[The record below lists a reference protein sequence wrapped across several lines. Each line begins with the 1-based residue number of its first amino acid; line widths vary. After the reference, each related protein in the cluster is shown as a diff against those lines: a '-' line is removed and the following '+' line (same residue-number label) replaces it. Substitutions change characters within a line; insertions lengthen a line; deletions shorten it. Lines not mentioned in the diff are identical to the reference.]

1 MPIPGSELFSS
12 RPVDPDELA
21 RSLPTAL
28 PVHSV
33 TQEQVDGLD
42 PLTYEVVRHRLWSVT
57 DEMGEAL
64 KRMSGS
70 PIVTDANDFDFAIS
84 DELGQ
89 EVQVGLYNTMLV
101 GAVDLAIYWTLR
113 HRAVNPGIAEGD
125 MFLCNDPW
133 VGGGLHQ
140 NDVIVYQPVFHD
152 GELFAWTS
160 AIAHQPD
167 LGGVGLGSFSPAA
180 QDVFSESLPTPPVKV
195 VRGGQLQRDVADLW
209 VRRSRVPML
218 IGLDLRAKIGA
229 NNVGAER
236 LHALIDQ
243 YGADTVKAVMKR
255 MMSDAESRL
264 RAKLTSLPDGS
275 WSATGYQDQSHE
287 GDRNLHKITVK
298 TTKSGD
304 HLTFDFT
311 GTDPQAGV
319 INCTYAGMR
328 GGVMLALL
336 PILAGDIPWSA
347 GGLMRCFDLVTE
359 EGTLNN
365 ATFPA
370 AVSRGPIGPAWL
382 TGSLVAECLAQ
393 MLDRDLELGRNVQAT
408 CCGTWDTA
416 VIAGLDERGEQPV
429 PFLSIIMEPMA
440 GGYGARPHADGIDT
454 GGLFCIPMGRVPD
467 VEMTEFLY
475 PVLTLWRREVPDS
488 GGPGRHRG
496 GLGASIA
503 ITPHGTSVPMGL
515 VLASAGKAVAQNA
528 GLCGGHP
535 GNSGLDVVARRSRV
549 AELLASGHMPAEL
562 DEVTDELEPGQNYA
576 SSYLAPGEVFADDL
590 AGGRRLRRPARPR
603 PRGGRPRP
611 ARAEGHRRR
620 SRRGVRRRRDGRGGG
635 HGGDGRRTRPAAL
648 GAEGALAA
656 PRRVPRLGR
665 RVRRPPHRRQ
675 PRRAFRRRGGL
686 RALWPGP
693 RRGRAAGRGAVR
705 GAADRRGPADPR
717 GCGRLRR
724 RARGVPAVLLPVL
737 LDGDLLRGC
746 ARRPPRHG
754 RYALNGLRRCRSGPS
769 AGRWRRR
776 GNARAPG
783 ACAAPRT
790 RGAPPSSPTGR
801 SGPRSARWRGL
812 RRARRAPPS
821 RAR

>member
-1 MPIPGSELFSS
+1 MTMFIPGSEIFSS
-12 RPVDPDELA
+12 RPVDPEELR
-21 RSLPTAL
+21 RSLPPGLVT
-28 PVHSV
+28 HSV
-33 TQEQVDGLD
+33 RPELVDELD

-70 PIVTDANDFDFAIS
+70 PIVTDANDFDFAIC

-113 HRAVNPGIAEGD
+113 HRAANPGIAEGD

-152 GELFAWTS
+152 GQLFAWTS

-209 VRRSRVPML
+209 VRRSRVPLL

-229 NNVGAER
+229 NNVGRER

-243 YGADTVKAVMKR
+243 YGADTVKAVMQQ
-255 MMSDAESRL
+255 MMNDAETRL
-264 RAKLTSLPDGS
+264 RDKLAALPDGS

-287 GDRNLHKITVK
+287 GDRGLHKITVT
-298 TTKSGD
+298 TTKAGG

-319 INCTYAGMR
+319 INCTYAGLR

-347 GGLMRCFDLVTE
+347 GGLMRCFDLITE

-382 TGSLVAECLAQ
+382 TGSLVAECLSGL
-393 MLDRDLELGRNVQAT
+393 LDRSLELGKNVQAT

-416 VIAGLDERGEQPV
+416 IIAGLDERGEQPA
-429 PFLSIIMEPMA
+429 PFLNIIMEPMA
-440 GGYGARPHADGIDT
+440 GGYGARPHADGLDT
-454 GGLFCIPMGRVPD
+454 GGLFCIPMGRIPD

-496 GLGASIA
+496 GVAASVA

-515 VLASAGKAVAQNA
+515 VLASAGKAVTQNA

-535 GNSGLDVVARRSRV
+535 GNTGLDVIARNSRIS
-549 AELLASGHMPAEL
+549 ELLAAGQLPSTLPEIS
-562 DEVTDELEPGQNYA
+562 DTLEPGQNYA
-576 SSYLAPGEVFADDL
+576 TSYLAPGEVFTMTWQ
-590 AGGRRLRRPARPR
+590 GGGGYGDPLTREPDAVARDVREQKVTAEAARTVYGVIISDGVVDPPATTAERDQQ
-603 PRGGRPRP
+603 
-611 ARAEGHRRR
+611 RA
-620 SRRGVRRRRDGRGGG
+620 RRRDRSQVLGETRGQAGLAAARRLDDNLVQAPAPGG
-635 HGGDGRRTRPAAL
+635 SGTIVACRHCAEILGGSDHGDTL
-648 GAEGALAA
+648 ALA
-656 PRRVPRLGR
+656 
-665 RVRRPPHRRQ
+665 
-675 PRRAFRRRGGL
+675 
-686 RALWPGP
+686 
-693 RRGRAAGRGAVR
+693 
-705 GAADRRGPADPR
+705 
-717 GCGRLRR
+717 
-724 RARGVPAVLLPVL
+724 
-737 LDGDLLRGC
+737 
-746 ARRPPRHG
+746 
-754 RYALNGLRRCRSGPS
+754 RYEGPS
-769 AGRWRRR
+769 AEAGPQIIADPADYVDAPIVFRQYCCPSCWTALYSAVVPAGHTDTVTSIGRLTATP
-776 GNARAPG
+776 AR
-783 ACAAPRT
+783 
-790 RGAPPSSPTGR
+790 
-801 SGPRSARWRGL
+801 
-812 RRARRAPPS
+812 
-821 RAR
+821 

>member
-1 MPIPGSELFSS
+1 MTMPIPGSELFSS

-21 RSLPTAL
+21 RSLPTSL

-218 IGLDLRAKIGA
+218 IGLDLRAK
-229 NNVGAER
+229 
-236 LHALIDQ
+236 
-243 YGADTVKAVMKR
+243 
-255 MMSDAESRL
+255 
-264 RAKLTSLPDGS
+264 LTSLPDGT

-416 VIAGLDERGEQPV
+416 VIAGLDERGEQPA

-440 GGYGARPHADGIDT
+440 GGYGARPNADGIDT

-562 DEVTDELEPGQNYA
+562 DEVSDELEPGQNYA
-576 SSYLAPGEVFADDL
+576 SSYLAPGEVFAMTWQ
-590 AGGRRLRRPARPR
+590 
-603 PRGGRPRP
+603 
-611 ARAEGHRRR
+611 
-620 SRRGVRRRRDGRGGG
+620 GGG
-635 HGGDGRRTRPAAL
+635 GYGDPLTRDPEAVAHDL
-648 GAEGALAA
+648 RERKVTEGAA
-656 PRRVPRLGR
+656 VG
-665 RVRRPPHRRQ
+665 VY
-675 PRRAFRRRGGL
+675 GVVVTD
-686 RALWPGP
+686 
-693 RRGRAAGRGAVR
+693 GAVDT
-705 GAADRRGPADPR
+705 AATAVERDR
-717 GCGRLRR
+717 L
-724 RARGVPAVLLPVL
+724 
-737 LDGDLLRGC
+737 
-746 ARRPPRHG
+746 
-754 RYALNGLRRCRSGPS
+754 
-769 AGRWRRR
+769 
-776 GNARAPG
+776 
-783 ACAAPRT
+783 
-790 RGAPPSSPTGR
+790 
-801 SGPRSARWRGL
+801 RSARKARSRPLGESRGSVDVSG
-812 RRARRAPPS
+812 ARRIDDNLVELSGGEVACGHCGQALGEVERLGVALYEGPPTDAGPQILADAADYVDAPVVFRQYCCPS
-821 RAR
+821 CWTAIYSAVVPADHRDTVATR

>member
-1 MPIPGSELFSS
+1 
-12 RPVDPDELA
+12 
-21 RSLPTAL
+21 
-28 PVHSV
+28 
-33 TQEQVDGLD
+33 
-42 PLTYEVVRHRLWSVT
+42 
-57 DEMGEAL
+57 MGEAL

-70 PIVTDANDFDFAIS
+70 PIVTDANDFDFAIC

-113 HRAVNPGIAEGD
+113 HRAANPGIAEGD

-152 GELFAWTS
+152 GKLFAWTS

-209 VRRSRVPML
+209 VRRSRVPLL

-229 NNVGAER
+229 NNVGRER

-255 MMSDAESRL
+255 MMNDAEARL
-264 RAKLTSLPDGS
+264 RGKLASLPDGS

-287 GDRNLHKITVK
+287 GDRGLHKITVT
-298 TTKSGD
+298 TTKAGD

-319 INCTYAGMR
+319 INCTYAGLR

-347 GGLMRCFDLVTE
+347 GGLMRCFDLITE

-382 TGSLVAECLAQ
+382 TGSLVAECLSG
-393 MLDRDLELGRNVQAT
+393 MLDRSLELGRNVQAT

-416 VIAGLDERGEQPV
+416 IIAGLDERGEQPV
-429 PFLSIIMEPMA
+429 PFLNIIMEPMA
-440 GGYGARPHADGIDT
+440 GGYGARPHADGLDT
-454 GGLFCIPMGRVPD
+454 GGLFCIPMGRIPD

-496 GLGASIA
+496 GVAASVA

-515 VLASAGKAVAQNA
+515 ILASAGKAVAQNA
-528 GLCGGHP
+528 GLSGGHP
-535 GNSGLDVVARRSRV
+535 GNTGLDVIARNSRIQ
-549 AELLASGHMPAEL
+549 EILAAGRLPSTLPEIS
-562 DEVTDELEPGQNYA
+562 DTLEPGQNYA
-576 SSYLAPGEVFADDL
+576 TSYLAPGEVFTMTWQ
-590 AGGRRLRRPARPR
+590 GGGGYGDPLTREPDAVARDVR
-603 PRGGRPRP
+603 EHKVTAEA
-611 ARAEGHRRR
+611 ARAVY
-620 SRRGVRRRRDGRGGG
+620 GVIVEDGVVN
-635 HGGDGRRTRPAAL
+635 PAATA
-648 GAEGALAA
+648 AE
-656 PRRVPRLGR
+656 RDQ
-665 RVRRPPHRRQ
+665 H
-675 PRRAFRRRGGL
+675 
-686 RALWPGP
+686 
-693 RRGRAAGRGAVR
+693 
-705 GAADRRGPADPR
+705 
-717 GCGRLRR
+717 
-724 RARGVPAVLLPVL
+724 
-737 LDGDLLRGC
+737 
-746 ARRPPRHG
+746 
-754 RYALNGLRRCRSGPS
+754 
-769 AGRWRRR
+769 
-776 GNARAPG
+776 
-783 ACAAPRT
+783 
-790 RGAPPSSPTGR
+790 
-801 SGPRSARWRGL
+801 
-812 RRARRAPPS
+812 RARRRERSQVPGETRGQASLAAARRLDDNLVQAPAPS
-821 RAR
+821 GSGTIVACRHCAEILGGSGPGDPLALAVYEGPPAEAGPQIIANPADYVDAPVVFRQYCCPSCWTAFYSAVVPASHPDTTTTLGRLTATAGR

>member
-1 MPIPGSELFSS
+1 MTMFIPGSEIFSS
-12 RPVDPDELA
+12 RPIDPEELR
-21 RSLPTAL
+21 RSLPTRL
-28 PVHSV
+28 ETHTVRP
-33 TQEQVDGLD
+33 EKVDELD

-70 PIVTDANDFDFAIS
+70 PIVTDANDFDFAIC

-113 HRAVNPGIAEGD
+113 HRAANPGIAEGD

-152 GELFAWTS
+152 GKLFAWTS

-180 QDVFSESLPTPPVKV
+180 TDVFSESLPTPPVKV
-195 VRGGQLQRDVADLW
+195 VRDGQLQRDVADLW
-209 VRRSRVPML
+209 VRRSRVPLL

-229 NNVGAER
+229 NNVGRER

-416 VIAGLDERGEQPV
+416 VIAGLDERGEQPA

-549 AELLASGHMPAEL
+549 AELLASGRMPAEL
-562 DEVTDELEPGQNYA
+562 DEVSDELEPGQNYA
-576 SSYLAPGEVFADDL
+576 SSYLAPGEVFQMTWQ
-590 AGGRRLRRPARPR
+590 
-603 PRGGRPRP
+603 
-611 ARAEGHRRR
+611 
-620 SRRGVRRRRDGRGGG
+620 GGG
-635 HGGDGRRTRPAAL
+635 GYGDP
-648 GAEGALAA
+648 
-656 PRRVPRLGR
+656 LGR
-665 RVRRPPHRRQ
+665 DPEAVAHD
-675 PRRAFRRRGGL
+675 L
-686 RALWPGP
+686 RERKVTPD
-693 RRGRAAGRGAVR
+693 AAVGVYGVVVADGTVDAAATAVER
-705 GAADRRGPADPR
+705 DR
-717 GCGRLRR
+717 L
-724 RARGVPAVLLPVL
+724 
-737 LDGDLLRGC
+737 
-746 ARRPPRHG
+746 
-754 RYALNGLRRCRSGPS
+754 
-769 AGRWRRR
+769 
-776 GNARAPG
+776 
-783 ACAAPRT
+783 
-790 RGAPPSSPTGR
+790 
-801 SGPRSARWRGL
+801 RSARKARSRPLGEPRGSVDVSG
-812 RRARRAPPS
+812 ARRIDDNLVELSGGEVACMHCGQGLGEVERLGVALYEGPPTDAGPQILATAADYVDAPVVFRQYCCPS
-821 RAR
+821 CWTAIYSAVVPADHRDTVAAR

>member
-1 MPIPGSELFSS
+1 MPTTTVVVPAGTTGTVDHLGNLTIRSRTVTMPIPGSELFSS

-264 RAKLTSLPDGS
+264 RAKLASLPDGS

-287 GDRNLHKITVK
+287 GDRNLHKITVD
-298 TTKSGD
+298 D
-304 HLTFDFT
+304 HEVRRPPDVRLHRHRPAGGRHQLHLRGHARRRDARAAA
-311 GTDPQAGV
+311 DP
-319 INCTYAGMR
+319 R
-328 GGVMLALL
+328 GRHPVVGGRADALL
-336 PILAGDIPWSA
+336 
-347 GGLMRCFDLVTE
+347 
-359 EGTLNN
+359 
-365 ATFPA
+365 
-370 AVSRGPIGPAWL
+370 
-382 TGSLVAECLAQ
+382 
-393 MLDRDLELGRNVQAT
+393 
-408 CCGTWDTA
+408 
-416 VIAGLDERGEQPV
+416 
-429 PFLSIIMEPMA
+429 
-440 GGYGARPHADGIDT
+440 RP
-454 GGLFCIPMGRVPD
+454 
-467 VEMTEFLY
+467 
-475 PVLTLWRREVPDS
+475 
-488 GGPGRHRG
+488 RHRG
-496 GLGASIA
+496 GHAQQR
-503 ITPHGTSVPMGL
+503 HVPGR
-515 VLASAGKAVAQNA
+515 G
-528 GLCGGHP
+528 
-535 GNSGLDVVARRSRV
+535 
-549 AELLASGHMPAEL
+549 
-562 DEVTDELEPGQNYA
+562 EPG
-576 SSYLAPGEVFADDL
+576 PD
-590 AGGRRLRRPARPR
+590 
-603 PRGGRPRP
+603 
-611 ARAEGHRRR
+611 
-620 SRRGVRRRRDGRGGG
+620 
-635 HGGDGRRTRPAAL
+635 
-648 GAEGALAA
+648 
-656 PRRVPRLGR
+656 
-665 RVRRPPHRRQ
+665 
-675 PRRAFRRRGGL
+675 
-686 RALWPGP
+686 
-693 RRGRAAGRGAVR
+693 
-705 GAADRRGPADPR
+705 
-717 GCGRLRR
+717 
-724 RARGVPAVLLPVL
+724 
-737 LDGDLLRGC
+737 
-746 ARRPPRHG
+746 
-754 RYALNGLRRCRSGPS
+754 
-769 AGRWRRR
+769 
-776 GNARAPG
+776 
-783 ACAAPRT
+783 
-790 RGAPPSSPTGR
+790 
-801 SGPRSARWRGL
+801 
-812 RRARRAPPS
+812 RARRGSPAAWSPSAWRRCSTATWSSAGTCRPPAAAPGTRRSSPASTSAASSPPRSCRSSWS
-821 RAR
+821 RWRAGTAPARTPTASTPAACSASRWAACPTSR

>member
-1 MPIPGSELFSS
+1 MTMLIPGSEVFSS
-12 RPVDPDELA
+12 RPVEPEELR
-21 RSLPTAL
+21 RSLPSGL
-28 PVHSV
+28 V
-33 TQEQVDGLD
+33 THTVRPEKVDELD

-70 PIVTDANDFDFAIS
+70 PIVTDANDFDFAIC

-113 HRAVNPGIAEGD
+113 HRAANPGIAEGD

-152 GELFAWTS
+152 GKLFAWTS

-195 VRGGQLQRDVADLW
+195 VRDGLLQRDVADLW
-209 VRRSRVPML
+209 VRRSRVPLL

-229 NNVGAER
+229 NNVGRER

-255 MMSDAESRL
+255 MMNDAEARL
-264 RAKLTSLPDGS
+264 RSKLASLPDGS

-287 GDRNLHKITVK
+287 GDRGLHKITVT
-298 TTKSGD
+298 TTKTGD

-319 INCTYAGMR
+319 INCTYAGLR

-347 GGLMRCFDLVTE
+347 GGLMRCFDLITE

-382 TGSLVAECLAQ
+382 TGSLVAECLSGL
-393 MLDRDLELGRNVQAT
+393 LDRSLELGKNVQAT

-416 VIAGLDERGEQPV
+416 IIAGLDERGEQPV
-429 PFLSIIMEPMA
+429 PFLNIIMEPMA
-440 GGYGARPHADGIDT
+440 GGYGARPHADGLDT
-454 GGLFCIPMGRVPD
+454 GGLFCIPMGRIPD

-496 GLGASIA
+496 GVAASVA

-515 VLASAGKAVAQNA
+515 ILASAGKAVAQNA

-535 GNSGLDVVARRSRV
+535 GNTGLDVIARNSRIADV
-549 AELLASGHMPAEL
+549 LAAGQLPSSLPEIS
-562 DEVTDELEPGQNYA
+562 DTLEPGQNYA
-576 SSYLAPGEVFADDL
+576 TSYLAPGEVFTMTWQ
-590 AGGRRLRRPARPR
+590 
-603 PRGGRPRP
+603 
-611 ARAEGHRRR
+611 
-620 SRRGVRRRRDGRGGG
+620 GGG
-635 HGGDGRRTRPAAL
+635 GYGDPLARDPDAVARDVREQKVTAEAARDVYGVIVEDGVASPAATT
-648 GAEGALAA
+648 AE
-656 PRRVPRLGR
+656 RDQ
-665 RVRRPPHRRQ
+665 HR
-675 PRRAFRRRGGL
+675 A
-686 RALWPGP
+686 
-693 RRGRAAGRGAVR
+693 
-705 GAADRRGPADPR
+705 
-717 GCGRLRR
+717 RR
-724 RARGVPAVLLPVL
+724 RARSRVLGEPRGQASLSAARRLDDNLVQAPAPGGSGTIVACRHCGEILGGSGPDDALALAVYEGSPAEAGPQIIADPADYVDAPIVFRQYCCPSCWTALYSAVVPASHTDTATTLGRLTAA
-737 LDGDLLRGC
+737 G
-746 ARRPPRHG
+746 PR
-754 RYALNGLRRCRSGPS
+754 RSGQ
-769 AGRWRRR
+769 
-776 GNARAPG
+776 
-783 ACAAPRT
+783 
-790 RGAPPSSPTGR
+790 
-801 SGPRSARWRGL
+801 
-812 RRARRAPPS
+812 
-821 RAR
+821 

>member
-1 MPIPGSELFSS
+1 MTMLIPGSEVFSS
-12 RPVDPDELA
+12 RPVDPEELR
-21 RSLPTAL
+21 RSLPTGL
-28 PVHSV
+28 V
-33 TQEQVDGLD
+33 THTVRPEMVDDLD

-70 PIVTDANDFDFAIS
+70 PIVTDANDFDFAIC

-113 HRAVNPGIAEGD
+113 HRAANPGIAEGD

-152 GELFAWTS
+152 GKLFAWTS

-180 QDVFSESLPTPPVKV
+180 TDVFSESLPTPPVKV
-195 VRGGQLQRDVADLW
+195 VRDGQLQRDVADLW
-209 VRRSRVPML
+209 VRRSRVPLL

-229 NNVGAER
+229 NNVGRER

-255 MMSDAESRL
+255 MMNDAEARL
-264 RAKLTSLPDGS
+264 RDKLATLPDGS

-287 GDRNLHKITVK
+287 GDRGLHKITVT
-298 TTKSGD
+298 TTKAGD

-319 INCTYAGMR
+319 VNCTYAGLR

-347 GGLMRCFDLVTE
+347 GGLMRCFDLITE

-382 TGSLVAECLAQ
+382 TGSLVAECLSG
-393 MLDRDLELGRNVQAT
+393 MLDRSLELGKNVQAT

-416 VIAGLDERGEQPV
+416 IIAGLDERGEQPA
-429 PFLSIIMEPMA
+429 PFLNIIMEPMA
-440 GGYGARPHADGIDT
+440 GGYGARPHADGLDT
-454 GGLFCIPMGRVPD
+454 GGLFCIPMGRIPD

-496 GLGASIA
+496 GVAASVA

-515 VLASAGKAVAQNA
+515 ILASAGKAVAQNA

-535 GNSGLDVVARRSRV
+535 GNTGLDVIARNSRIADV
-549 AELLASGHMPAEL
+549 LAAGQLPSSLPEIS
-562 DEVTDELEPGQNYA
+562 ETLEPGQNYA
-576 SSYLAPGEVFADDL
+576 TSYLAPGEVFTMTWQGGGGYGDPL
-590 AGGRRLRRPARPR
+590 ARDPDAVARDVREQKVTAEAARSVYGVIVSDGVVDPAATTAERDRHRGRRRDRSQVPGEPRGKASLAAGRRLDDNLVQAPAP
-603 PRGGRPRP
+603 GGSGTIVACRHC
-611 ARAEGHRRR
+611 AEIL
-620 SRRGVRRRRDGRGGG
+620 GGSDP
-635 HGGDGRRTRPAAL
+635 GDTL
-648 GAEGALAA
+648 ALA
-656 PRRVPRLGR
+656 
-665 RVRRPPHRRQ
+665 
-675 PRRAFRRRGGL
+675 
-686 RALWPGP
+686 
-693 RRGRAAGRGAVR
+693 
-705 GAADRRGPADPR
+705 
-717 GCGRLRR
+717 
-724 RARGVPAVLLPVL
+724 
-737 LDGDLLRGC
+737 
-746 ARRPPRHG
+746 
-754 RYALNGLRRCRSGPS
+754 RYEGPS
-769 AGRWRRR
+769 AEAGPQIIADPADYVDAPIVFRQYCCPSCWTALYSAVVPAAHIDTVTSIPVMAVGSGRRED
-776 GNARAPG
+776 A
-783 ACAAPRT
+783 
-790 RGAPPSSPTGR
+790 
-801 SGPRSARWRGL
+801 
-812 RRARRAPPS
+812 
-821 RAR
+821 

>member
-1 MPIPGSELFSS
+1 MTMPIPGSEQFSS

-21 RSLPTAL
+21 RSLPSSLT
-28 PVHSV
+28 VHTV
-33 TQEQVDGLD
+33 DQEQIDSLD
-42 PLTYEVVRHRLWSVT
+42 PLTYEVIRHRLWSVT

-64 KRMSGS
+64 KRQSGS

-113 HRAVNPGIAEGD
+113 NRADNPGIESGD
-125 MFLCNDPW
+125 MFLTNDPW

-140 NDVIVYQPVFHD
+140 NDVMVYQPVFHE
-152 GELFAWTS
+152 GKLFAWTS

-195 VRGGQLQRDVADLW
+195 VRGGVLQRDVADLYT
-209 VRRSRVPML
+209 RRSRVPML
-218 IGLDLRAKIGA
+218 VGLDLRAKIGA

-236 LHALIDQ
+236 LHALITQ
-243 YGADTVKAVMKR
+243 YGPDTVKAVMKR
-255 MMSDAESRL
+255 MMSDAEARL
-264 RAKLTSLPDGS
+264 RDKLTALPDGS
-275 WSATGYQDQSHE
+275 WTATGYQDQSHE
-287 GDRNLHKITVK
+287 GDRNLHKITVT
-298 TTKSGD
+298 TTKTAD

-336 PILAGDIPWSA
+336 PILASDIPWSA

-370 AVSRGPIGPAWL
+370 AVGRGPIGPAWL
-382 TGSLVAECLAQ
+382 TGSLIAECLSQ

-416 VIAGLDERGEQPV
+416 VIAGLDERGEQPA
-429 PFLSIIMEPMA
+429 PFLSIMMEPMA

-496 GLGASIA
+496 GLGASLA

-528 GLCGGHP
+528 GLSGGHP

-549 AELLASGHMPAEL
+549 AELLAAGRMPS
-562 DEVTDELEPGQNYA
+562 ELEEISDALEPAQNYA
-576 SSYLAPGEVFADDL
+576 SSYLAPGEVFAMTWQGGGGYGDPLTRDPDAVARDL
-590 AGGRRLRRPARPR
+590 REQKITAGAATGVY
-603 PRGGRPRP
+603 GVVVTDGRPDATATAAER
-611 ARAEGHRRR
+611 ARL
-620 SRRGVRRRRDGRGGG
+620 RGVRRERSRVDGTTGGKADLG
-635 HGGDGRRTRPAAL
+635 SVKRVDDNLVESGDAVACRHCGEVLGGVGSGERLTLAVYEGPSTDAGPQMIADPADYVDTPIVFRQYSCPSCWTAL
-648 GAEGALAA
+648 YSGV
-656 PRRVPRLGR
+656 VPADH
-665 RVRRPPHRRQ
+665 PD
-675 PRRAFRRRGGL
+675 
-686 RALWPGP
+686 
-693 RRGRAAGRGAVR
+693 
-705 GAADRRGPADPR
+705 GAATI
-717 GCGRLRR
+717 GRLT
-724 RARGVPAVLLPVL
+724 V
-737 LDGDLLRGC
+737 
-746 ARRPPRHG
+746 
-754 RYALNGLRRCRSGPS
+754 
-769 AGRWRRR
+769 
-776 GNARAPG
+776 
-783 ACAAPRT
+783 T
-790 RGAPPSSPTGR
+790 TG
-801 SGPRSARWRGL
+801 
-812 RRARRAPPS
+812 
-821 RAR
+821 

>member
-1 MPIPGSELFSS
+1 MTMLIPGSEVFSS
-12 RPVDPDELA
+12 RPVDPEELR
-21 RSLPTAL
+21 RSLPPGLVT
-28 PVHSV
+28 HSV
-33 TQEQVDGLD
+33 RPEKVDELD

-70 PIVTDANDFDFAIS
+70 PIVTDANDFDFAIC

-113 HRAVNPGIAEGD
+113 HRAANPGIAEGD

-152 GELFAWTS
+152 GQLFAWTS

-195 VRGGQLQRDVADLW
+195 VRDGQLQRDVADLW
-209 VRRSRVPML
+209 VRRSRVPLL

-229 NNVGAER
+229 NNVGRER

-255 MMSDAESRL
+255 MMNDAEARL
-264 RAKLTSLPDGS
+264 RDKLTALPDGT

-287 GDRNLHKITVK
+287 GDRGLHKITVT
-298 TTKSGD
+298 TTKAGD

-319 INCTYAGMR
+319 INCTYAGLR

-347 GGLMRCFDLVTE
+347 GGLMRCFDLITE

-382 TGSLVAECLAQ
+382 TGSLVAECLSG
-393 MLDRDLELGRNVQAT
+393 MLDQSLELGKNVQAT

-416 VIAGLDERGEQPV
+416 IIAGLDERGEQPA
-429 PFLSIIMEPMA
+429 PFLNIIMEPMA

-454 GGLFCIPMGRVPD
+454 GGLFCIPMGRIPD

-496 GLGASIA
+496 GVAASVA

-515 VLASAGKAVAQNA
+515 ILASAGKAVAQNA

-535 GNSGLDVVARRSRV
+535 GNTGLDVIARNSRIK
-549 AELLASGHMPAEL
+549 ELFADGHMPSTLPEIS
-562 DEVTDELEPGQNYA
+562 DTLEPGQNYA
-576 SSYLAPGEVFADDL
+576 TSYLAPGEVFTMTWQ
-590 AGGRRLRRPARPR
+590 GGGGYGDPLTREPDAVARDMREQKVTAEAARTVYGVIISDGVVDPA
-603 PRGGRPRP
+603 
-611 ARAEGHRRR
+611 ATTAERDQQRT
-620 SRRGVRRRRDGRGGG
+620 RRRDRSQVLGETRGQASLAAARRLDDNLVQAPAPGG
-635 HGGDGRRTRPAAL
+635 SGTIVACRHCAEILGGSDPGDTL
-648 GAEGALAA
+648 ALA
-656 PRRVPRLGR
+656 
-665 RVRRPPHRRQ
+665 
-675 PRRAFRRRGGL
+675 
-686 RALWPGP
+686 
-693 RRGRAAGRGAVR
+693 
-705 GAADRRGPADPR
+705 
-717 GCGRLRR
+717 
-724 RARGVPAVLLPVL
+724 
-737 LDGDLLRGC
+737 
-746 ARRPPRHG
+746 
-754 RYALNGLRRCRSGPS
+754 RYEGPS
-769 AGRWRRR
+769 AEAGPQIIADPADYVDAPIVFRQYCCPSCWTALYSAVVPAGHTDTVTSLGRLTATP
-776 GNARAPG
+776 AR
-783 ACAAPRT
+783 
-790 RGAPPSSPTGR
+790 
-801 SGPRSARWRGL
+801 
-812 RRARRAPPS
+812 
-821 RAR
+821 